1 RLPPAGCA
9 GGPAGG
15 RLTALPPAPRPAPA
29 SLSRRR
35 DGAGG
40 QGVAHPRVV
49 DEGRPPQGQ
58 ACLGAGTLVLR
69 DYVPQVRIVR
79 VAVHPGPPGF
89 VVVQGLIGDLEP
101 QRPDLRHVL
110 VEPLLAQFLIRLA
123 ADAV

>member
-1 RLPPAGCA
+1 SRLPPAAVA
-9 GGPAGG
+9 GASA
-15 RLTALPPAPRPAPA
+15 RWSLTAFPPSPRQAPA
-29 SLSRRR
+29 SVSRRR

-110 VEPLLAQFLIRLA
+110 VETL
-123 ADAV
+123 